1 MLRKVLAG
9 ALVGVL
15 GLGLVGCGSET
26 AGEVAEAGTGSL
38 VLYTSQP
45 EDDVQQLIE
54 GFNEE
59 YPDIKVDVFRTG
71 TEEIISKVLAEDLA
85 GGTLNDLLLVADA
98 TSIAGLKADDMLASY
113 QSPELEG
120 IDSAYYDTEDYM
132 FTGTKILT
140 SGIIYNTNNITEA
153 PTSWNDLTTEAYK
166 SETIMPTPLYS
177 GSAAYNLSVLKRT
190 DGFGIEYYEALKAND
205 IKVDKG
211 NGAIQTAVVEGEK
224 SAGIIVDFMAIR
236 SKLDGAPVEFVY
248 PEEGSL
254 VVTEPVALMS
264 NAKNVEN
271 AKLFIDF
278 ILSVK
283 GQELTAEIGYTPIKE
298 GVAAPEGF
306 RSADEIENVTID
318 ITTLIEVK
326 EDDKAEFTSIFG

>member
-15 GLGLVGCGSET
+15 GLSLVGCGSDST
-26 AGEVAEAGTGSL
+26 KEVAEAGTGSL

-45 EDDVQQLIE
+45 EDDVQKLIA

-59 YPDIKVDVFRTG
+59 YPEIKVDVFRTG

-85 GGTLNDLLLVADA
+85 GGTLNDVMLVADA
-98 TSIAGLKADDMLASY
+98 TSLAGLKSEDMLMSY
-113 QSPELEG
+113 ESPELEG
-120 IDSAYYDTEDYM
+120 IDSAYYDTEDFMY
-132 FTGTKILT
+132 TGTKIMT
-140 SGIIYNTNNITEA
+140 SGIIYNTNNVTEA
-153 PTSWNDLTTEAYK
+153 PTSWFDLTEAELK
-166 SETIMPTPLYS
+166 GETIMPTPLYS
-177 GSAAYNLSVLKRT
+177 GSAAYNLSVIKRT
-190 DGFGIEYYEALKAND
+190 EGFGIEFYEALKAND

-236 SKLDGAPVEFVY
+236 SKLDGAPVDFVY

-254 VVTEPVALMS
+254 VVTEPVAIMN
-264 NAKNVEN
+264 NAKNIEN

-306 RSADEIENVTID
+306 RSAAEITNVTID
-318 ITTLIEVK
+318 IETLIEVK